1 MGKPG
6 VRQNPKSRSIVLLPS
21 LVENS
26 DNILYPEKISVTIQ
40 FLLFTHSDFEHGSIN
55 CSPVD
60 PVVIRRN
67 DKHCFSGFASVPSN
81 LQASK
86 DEKVKKLNST
96 TEMSSLY

>member
-1 MGKPG
+1 M
-6 VRQNPKSRSIVLLPS
+6 
-21 LVENS
+21 
-26 DNILYPEKISVTIQ
+26 ILYPEKVSVTIQ
-40 FLLFTHSDFEHGSIN
+40 SLLSTHSDFEHDSMN

-67 DKHCFSGFASVPSN
+67 DKHCLSGSASVPSN

-96 TEMSSLY
+96 TKMSYDNGTVDKQKI

>member
-1 MGKPG
+1 M
-6 VRQNPKSRSIVLLPS
+6 
-21 LVENS
+21 
-26 DNILYPEKISVTIQ
+26 TIQ

-67 DKHCFSGFASVPSN
+67 DKHCFNGSASVPSN

-96 TEMSSLY
+96 SEMSSLIKEFKKTTKATATGPSINKRFDEQSKGCTRAL